1 MMPIR
6 YRLVSI
12 MILDKQQVIDLI
24 RKEQGRSS
32 LRDYAKSVGI
42 SAAYLSDVLRGNRAP
57 GKKIYE
63 HFGLSREKTLTVT
76 YTFTKDKK

>member
-6 YRLVSI
+6 YRLISI

-57 GKKIYE
+57 GRKIYE
-63 HFGLSREKTLTVT
+63 HFGLNREKTLTVT
-76 YTFTKDKK
+76 YTFTKEKK